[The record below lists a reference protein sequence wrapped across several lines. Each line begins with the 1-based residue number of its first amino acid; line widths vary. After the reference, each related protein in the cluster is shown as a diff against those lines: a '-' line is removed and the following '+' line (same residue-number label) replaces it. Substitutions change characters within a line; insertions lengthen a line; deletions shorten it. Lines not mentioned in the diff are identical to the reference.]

1 VRGSN
6 NCRKGEEPKKRKEK
20 RMEAKKKKEDGEE
33 IKDRHEKGSEGVCK
47 NMLWFRRR
55 S

>member
-6 NCRKGEEPKKRKEK
+6 NCRKGEEPKKKRKEK
-20 RMEAKKKKEDGEE
+20 RMEGKKKEDGEE
-33 IKDRHEKGSEGVCK
+33 IEDRHEKGSEGVCK